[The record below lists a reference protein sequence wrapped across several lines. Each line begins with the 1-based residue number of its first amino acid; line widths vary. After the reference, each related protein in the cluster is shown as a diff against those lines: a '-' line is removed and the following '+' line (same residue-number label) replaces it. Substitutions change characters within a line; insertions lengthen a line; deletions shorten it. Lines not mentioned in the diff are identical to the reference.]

1 MYISSRVRESEAP
14 TNLLGRL
21 NLEMKKQRL
30 KFRFYRD
37 YFANPQIQRHLKN
50 KPLVHYKL
58 KLILDSIRQEIKQC
72 LYPEVEDENGR
83 IVHKYEHLLTIESYL
98 DKLELIKNSNMLAYN
113 SQELA
118 SASSSYSYR

>member
-1 MYISSRVRESEAP
+1 MYTSSRVRENEAP
-14 TNLLGRL
+14 TSLLGRL

-37 YFANPQIQRHLKN
+37 YFADPQIQRHLKS

-118 SASSSYSYR
+118 SVNSAYSYR